1 MATDQMILQLAEGEK
16 RTPHQPKMNPPHP
29 ITQKV
34 YTLMYKNH
42 FSLSRYYNKKEK
54 KKVKEKE
61 KLLREP
67 KFFTSDPTIKR
78 SQVEK

>member
-1 MATDQMILQLAEGEK
+1 
-16 RTPHQPKMNPPHP
+16 
-29 ITQKV
+29 
-34 YTLMYKNH
+34 MYKNH